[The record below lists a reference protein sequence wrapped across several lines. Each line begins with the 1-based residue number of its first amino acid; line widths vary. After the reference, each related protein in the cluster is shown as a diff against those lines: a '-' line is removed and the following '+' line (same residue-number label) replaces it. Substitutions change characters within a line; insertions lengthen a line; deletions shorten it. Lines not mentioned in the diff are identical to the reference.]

1 MTQSNF
7 KVYSIRWFML
17 IIYMLLVASN
27 QLLWITFAPITGDAS
42 RYYVVSDLRIGILSM
57 CFMIVFLLFIK
68 EAPPNAP
75 CLPEQEERSLVLDG
89 FMSTIRTKDFIWLSD
104 KYK

>member
-7 KVYSIRWFML
+7 KVFSIRWFML

-42 RYYVVSDLRIGILSM
+42 RYYGV
-57 CFMIVFLLFIK
+57 
-68 EAPPNAP
+68 
-75 CLPEQEERSLVLDG
+75 
-89 FMSTIRTKDFIWLSD
+89 
-104 KYK
+104 